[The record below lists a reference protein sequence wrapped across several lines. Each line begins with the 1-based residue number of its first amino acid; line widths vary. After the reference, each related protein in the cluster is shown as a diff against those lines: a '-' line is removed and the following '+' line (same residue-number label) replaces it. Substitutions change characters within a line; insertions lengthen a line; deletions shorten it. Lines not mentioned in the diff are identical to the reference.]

1 MAQTTH
7 TRSKRGIS
15 TVTRFVKSLN
25 NAELSQYTFSSIY
38 GSVAQREIARRK
50 KRQEKSK

>member
-1 MAQTTH
+1 MAQSTN

-15 TVTRFVKSLN
+15 TISMYIKSLN
-25 NAELSQYTFSSIY
+25 NDELSQYTFSTIY

-50 KRQEKSK
+50 KRQEKTK